1 VGQVTR
7 KGEVYVRID
16 RPKAAA
22 ISFTLVAAFAQGAAA
37 QVTCT
42 LTVTGQNDPAVDVAA
57 VQAAVSAPAIGDTV
71 VCLQG
76 IFDFGTPPPG
86 TNSSVTVAQGPSATS
101 MRIVGLD
108 DTRGKKATIRNGTQA
123 LTKVTVSPPFF
134 SIENLRF
141 EGPTFSAVSIL
152 GAGPVGTLKLTG
164 LNVVGV
170 KTFLFPAF
178 NVKFRNAIAISSALN
193 TIAGDIDISNNVLD
207 GGVYD
212 FANDLSL
219 AVSAGI
225 SLTGAVAGVTNQ
237 PFTARVHIA
246 DNKIS
251 NWSGSGIL
259 AGGIRETTIERNA
272 IQPGA
277 FANVIAMI
285 PPGCAAANGLGSASG
300 IALASVNDA
309 TVRDNTITMVA
320 ALNGAGAAPMCSA
333 GIVIVGLPA
342 VAPGTANGNLV
353 YRNRIRGVGNYA
365 IDLGQAGSS
374 ETENLFA
381 LNKLGN
387 FTPVNASLY
396 VQGAD
401 NDFVGNFPTVEG
413 NVAGNVLID
422 KLP

>member
-1 VGQVTR
+1 MF
-7 KGEVYVRID
+7 ID
-16 RPKAAA
+16 RFKTGAVGVVLFAALA
-22 ISFTLVAAFAQGAAA
+22 HSAAA

-57 VQAAVSAPAIGDTV
+57 VQAAVSAPAIGDTA

-86 TNSSVTVAQGPSATS
+86 TNNSVTIAQGPGATS

-108 DTRGKKATIRNGTQA
+108 DSRGKKATIRNGTQA

-170 KTFLFPAF
+170 KTFFFPAF
-178 NVKFRNAIAISSALN
+178 NLRLREAIAITSAVN
-193 TIAGDIDISNNVLD
+193 PIGGDIDISNNVLD
-207 GGVYD
+207 GGTYTAD
-212 FANDLSL
+212 DSIL
-219 AVSAGI
+219 AVSSGVA
-225 SLTGAVAGVTNQ
+225 LTGAIANGTNQ
-237 PFTARVHIA
+237 PFTARVHVA
-246 DNKIS
+246 DNRIV

-259 AGGIRETTIERNA
+259 AGGIRETTIERNV
-272 IQPGA
+272 IQPGT
-277 FANVIAMI
+277 FANMI
-285 PPGCAAANGLGSASG
+285 PFSPPACAWNNANGSVSG
-300 IALASVNDA
+300 IGLASVGDA
-309 TVRDNTITMVA
+309 TVRDNTITMVP
-320 ALNGAGAAPMCSA
+320 ALNGAGAAPSCTA
-333 GIVIVGLPA
+333 GIIVVGFTN
-342 VAPGTANGNLV
+342 VAPGNANGNLV
-353 YRNRIRGVGNYA
+353 YRNRIRGSGNYA
-365 IDLGQAGSS
+365 FVVGQTASI

-387 FTPVNASLY
+387 FTPLSASLFL
-396 VQGAD
+396 GAGAND

-413 NVAGNVLID
+413 NVAGNVLISQ
-422 KLP
+422 LP

>member
-1 VGQVTR
+1 MC
-7 KGEVYVRID
+7 ID
-16 RPKAAA
+16 RLKPAAMSV
-22 ISFTLVAAFAQGAAA
+22 ILAAGFAQGAAA

-42 LTVTGQNDPAVDVAA
+42 LTVAGQNDPAVDVAA

-76 IFDFGTPPPG
+76 VFDFGTPPPG
-86 TNSSVTVAQGPSATS
+86 TNSSVTIAQGPSATS

-123 LTKVTVSPPFF
+123 LTKVTFAPSSF

-141 EGPTFSAVSIL
+141 EAPTFSAVSIL
-152 GAGPVGTLKLTG
+152 GTSPAGTLKLTG

-170 KTFLFPAF
+170 KTFLFQAF
-178 NVKFRNAIAISSALN
+178 NVKFRNAIAITSAVN
-193 TIAGDIDISNNVLD
+193 AIAGDIDISNNVLD
-207 GGVYD
+207 GGTYD
-212 FANDLSL
+212 PANDLSL
-219 AVSAGI
+219 AVSSGI
-225 SLTGAVAGVTNQ
+225 ALTGAVAGATNQ

-277 FANVIAMI
+277 FANVIPVL
-285 PPGCAAANGLGSASG
+285 PPGCASTNGLGSASG

-309 TVRDNTITMVA
+309 TVRDNTITMVPV
-320 ALNGAGAAPMCSA
+320 LNGAGAAPMCAA

-342 VAPGTANGNLV
+342 IAPGTANGNLV

-387 FTPVNASLY
+387 FTPVNASLF

-401 NDFVGNFPTVEG
+401 NDFVGDFPTIEG
-413 NVAGNVLID
+413 NVAGNVVIS